1 MKKVKTFLVSASLL
15 VASSG
20 VYAQNDQI
28 GGKVTDNNGE
38 PIIGA
43 TVKVKGG
50 DASTLGTVTD
60 MDGNFS
66 LKAKPGAT
74 LVISYIGYKN
84 KEVKGDSHLTITL
97 DDSSEELNEIVV
109 TGYTTQRKADLTG
122 AVSVMNMKEP
132 VSASDPNMLN
142 SMQGKLAGVNIVT
155 DAAPGGGSSSIVVR
169 GMSSINGSSPL
180 LIIDGVAS
188 NENMNA
194 INSADIESIQV
205 LKDASSASIYG
216 SRAANG
222 VIIITTKQGKGEKL
236 TVNVNY
242 AASLQ
247 TVGKT
252 YDMLNSEEWGQA
264 YWAAAKNSNI
274 TPSHPYYGSGDTPQM
289 KEGLPNTDW
298 QDEVYRSAWTNNLSA
313 SVMNS
318 GKKGS
323 MMFSANYINQNGL
336 IDYTF
341 YRRYSARLNSTYDI
355 SKYLKVGENLMV
367 AKWYNRGCT
376 TGDERGI
383 PFLAMRQ
390 LPGLSVRNADGSFT
404 SPMKELSSDYANP
417 VQQLYNGRD
426 DSNESWRIFGN
437 AYLQLTPIKGL
448 TLKTNFGLEH
458 SQYFNKA
465 LSRKVLDSD
474 VNSMSRAY
482 GQGDTYTWT
491 NTANYQVD
499 INKEHH
505 LNALIGTEAI
515 KYTFEGLSAARKN
528 YAFEDNDYMQID
540 SGTGTQTN
548 GGGKSQWALFSLFG
562 KLDYNYADRYLFSAT
577 LRRDATSR
585 LYNEQN
591 SGVFPAFSGA
601 WRISQEKFYPKN
613 NIVNDAKLRVAWG
626 QNGNS
631 AVVGNYA
638 SYSTYAYAT
647 GNGAYDLNGT
657 NTDVVSGIIVTSL
670 GNKDLKWET
679 TTQTNLGFDLY
690 MLNNSLSLSFDYYWK
705 TTKDMLTQPPALSVA
720 GENAGTKWMN
730 TGDMKNTGWE
740 LTLGYNS
747 PQYGDWSW
755 NGSLNLSHYK
765 NKVVKLNDFVTTIG
779 GDYRLM
785 EGQPMGV
792 YYGYVCDGIFQ
803 NAEQVANHAEQQG
816 KGVGRLIY
824 RDLDGDGKITD
835 KDQCVIGD
843 PNPDLSMGL
852 NLGVTWKR
860 LTLSTFLTGDFGFDI
875 YNTTKR
881 QLDFMSYGGRDT
893 NRSKDVLSAWTPNNT
908 SATIPALSLSDDN
921 NEARMST
928 YYVEDGSYLK
938 MKYIKLQYE
947 LPTNWVKH
955 IGASSVS
962 VYGQV
967 ENVFTITNYSGLD
980 PELPLGLYGARLDNG
995 PYPRSHTFTVG
1006 VNLQF

>member
-1 MKKVKTFLVSASLL
+1 MNNLSRLLMSSALCTVCT
-15 VASSG
+15 VAS
-20 VYAQNDQI
+20 AQQVN
-28 GGKVTDNNGE
+28 VNGIVKDATGE
-38 PIIGA
+38 TVIGA
-43 TVKVKGG
+43 SVMVKG
-50 DASTLGTVTD
+50 TKTGTVTD
-60 MDGNFS
+60 FDGNFHVEC
-66 LKAKPGAT
+66 APGST
-74 LVISYIGYKN
+74 LVISYIGYKTQ
-84 KEVKGDSHLTITL
+84 EVKASENMEVTL
-97 DDSSEELNEIVV
+97 QEDANDLQEVVV

-142 SMQGKLAGVNIVT
+142 SMQGKLAGVQIVT
-155 DAAPGGGSSSIVVR
+155 DAAPGGGGSSIVVR
-169 GMSSINGSSPL
+169 GMSSINGGSPL
-180 LIIDGVAS
+180 LIVDGIATS
-188 NENMNA
+188 ENMNS
-194 INSADIESIQV
+194 INPADIESIQV

-252 YDMLNSEEWGQA
+252 YDMLNSTEWGQA

-274 TPSHPYYGSGDTPQM
+274 APSHPYYGSGDTPQPIA
-289 KEGLPNTDW
+289 GLANTDW
-298 QDEVYRSAWTNNLSA
+298 QDQVYRSAWTHNLSA
-313 SVMNS
+313 SVSNS
-318 GKKGS
+318 SKKGS
-323 MMFSANYINQNGL
+323 VMFSANYINQNGL

-341 YRRYSARLNSTYDI
+341 YRRYSARLNSNYNI
-355 SKYLKVGENLMV
+355 SDYVKVGENLMV
-367 AKWYNRGCT
+367 AKFQDHGAS

-390 LPGLSVRNADGSFT
+390 HPGLTVRNADGSFT
-404 SPMKELSSDYANP
+404 NPMTELKSDYANP

-426 DSNESWRIFGN
+426 DSNDSWRIFGN
-437 AYLQLTPIKGL
+437 AYLELTPIKGL
-448 TLKTNFGLEH
+448 SLKTNVGIDH
-458 SQYFNKA
+458 SQYFNKV
-465 LSRKVLDSD
+465 LTRKTLAAD
-474 VNSMSRAY
+474 VNALSRAY

-491 NTANYQVD
+491 NTGNYVFD
-499 INKEHH
+499 ICKDHH
-505 LNALIGTEAI
+505 FNVLVGSEAI
-515 KYTFEGLSAARKN
+515 KYTFEDISAWRN
-528 YAFEDNDYMQID
+528 HYAFEDDDYMQI
-540 SGTGTQTN
+540 GTGEGTQTN

-585 LYNEQN
+585 LYNKKN

-601 WRISQEKFYPKN
+601 WRVSQEKFYPKN
-613 NIVNDAKLRVAWG
+613 NIVNDAKVRVAWG

-631 AVVGNYA
+631 QVVSNYA
-638 SYSTYAYAT
+638 AYSTYIFDN
-647 GNGAYDLNGT
+647 GNGAYDLEGT
-657 NTDVVSGIIVTSL
+657 NNSYVSGIKLSAT

-690 MLNNSLSLSFDYYWK
+690 MFNSSLSASFDYFWK
-705 TTKDMLTQPPALSVA
+705 KTKDMLTVPPTLSVA
-720 GENAGTKWMN
+720 GENAGKWMN

-755 NGSLNLSHYK
+755 NGNFNISHYK
-765 NKVVKLNDFVTTIG
+765 NEVVKLNDFVNTIG
-779 GDYRLM
+779 GDVRLM
-785 EGQPMGV
+785 QGQPMGV

-803 NAEQVANHAEQQG
+803 NEEQVANHSAQQG

-824 RDLDGDGKITD
+824 RDLDSDNVITD

-843 PNPDLSMGL
+843 PNPDLSLGL
-852 NLGVTWKR
+852 NLSVTWKR
-860 LTLSTFLTGDFGFDI
+860 LTLSTFLTGEFGFDI

-881 QLDFMSYGGRDT
+881 QLTLMSYGGTST
-893 NRSKDVLSAWTPNNT
+893 NRSKDVLNAWSPTNT
-908 SATIPALSLSDDN
+908 SASIPALSLDDNN

-938 MKYIKLQYE
+938 MKFIKLQYE
-947 LPTNWVKH
+947 LPSHWLKC
-955 IGASSVS
+955 IGASALS
-962 VYGQV
+962 VYGQM
-967 ENVFTITNYSGLD
+967 ENVFTITDYSGLD
-980 PELPLGLYGARLDNG
+980 PELPMGAYGARLDNG
-995 PYPRSHTFTVG
+995 PYPRSRTFTVG

>member
-1 MKKVKTFLVSASLL
+1 MKRIKTFVVGASMLL
-15 VASSG
+15 VGTGA
-20 VYAQNDQI
+20 YAQNESV
-28 GGKVTDNNGE
+28 GGKVTDSNGE

-43 TVKVKGG
+43 TVKVKNGG
-50 DASTLGTVTD
+50 VNSQGTVTD
-60 MDGNFS
+60 IDGNFN
-66 LKAKPGAT
+66 LKVKPGTT

-84 KEVKGDSHLTITL
+84 KEVKGGSNLTVTL
-97 DDSSEELNEIVV
+97 DDNSEELNEIVV

-155 DAAPGGGSSSIVVR
+155 DAAPGGGNSSIIVR
-169 GMSSINGSSPL
+169 GMSSVNGSSPL
-180 LIIDGVAS
+180 LIIDGIAS
-188 NENMNA
+188 NENLNA

-252 YDMLNSEEWGQA
+252 YDMLNAEEWGQA
-264 YWAAAKNSNI
+264 YWTASKNANI
-274 TPSHPYYGSGDTPQM
+274 KPSHPYYGSGDTPQLIA
-289 KEGLPNTDW
+289 GASDTNW
-298 QDEVYRSAWTNNLSA
+298 QDEVYSSAWTNNLSA

-341 YRRYSARLNSTYDI
+341 YRRYSARLNSTYNI
-355 SKYLKVGENLMV
+355 SKYVKVGENLMV
-367 AKWYNRGCT
+367 AKWYDRGCS
-376 TGDERGI
+376 TGDDRGI
-383 PFLAMRQ
+383 PYTAMRQ
-390 LPGLSVRNADGSFT
+390 HPALSVRNADGSFT
-404 SPMKELSSDYANP
+404 SPSTEMGSDIANP
-417 VQQLYNGRD
+417 VQTLYNGRD
-426 DSNESWRIFGN
+426 NSNESWRIFGN
-437 AYLQLTPIKGL
+437 AYLELTPIKGL

-458 SQYFNKA
+458 SQYFNKT
-465 LSRKVLDSD
+465 LNRKSLPTDI
-474 VNSMSRAY
+474 NSMSRSY

-491 NTANYQVD
+491 NTANYNVD
-499 INKEHH
+499 ICKDHH
-505 LNALIGTEAI
+505 LNALLGTEAI
-515 KYTFEGLSAARKN
+515 KYTYEGLSAYREN
-528 YAFEDNDYMQID
+528 YAFEDKDYMQID
-540 SGTGTQTN
+540 SGSKIANN
-548 GGGKSQWALFSLFG
+548 GGGKSQWALFSVFG

-601 WRISQEKFYPKN
+601 WRVSQEKFYPKN
-613 NIVNDAKLRVAWG
+613 NIVNDAKVRVAWG

-638 SYSTYAYAT
+638 SYSTYVYAT
-647 GNGAYDLNGT
+647 ANGAYDLNGIS
-657 NTDVVSGIIVTSL
+657 TDVVNGIIVSST

-690 MLNNSLSLSFDYYWK
+690 MLNSSLSLSFDYYWK
-705 TTKDMLTQPPALSVA
+705 TTKDMLTQPPVLSVA
-720 GENAGTKWMN
+720 GENAIKWMN

-747 PQYGDWSW
+747 PKYGDWSW

-765 NKVVKLNDFVTTIG
+765 NKVVKLNNFVNTIG
-779 GDYRLM
+779 SEIRLM
-785 EGQPMGV
+785 QGQPMGV

-803 NAEQVANHAEQQG
+803 NDEQVANHAAQQG
-816 KGVGRLIY
+816 KGVGRLMY
-824 RDLDGDGKITD
+824 RDLDGNGVVDEN
-835 KDQCVIGD
+835 DQCIIGD

-852 NLGVTWKR
+852 NLSVSWKR

-875 YNTTKR
+875 YNTTKK
-881 QLDFMSYGGRDT
+881 QLDFMSYGGGST
-893 NRSKDVLSAWTPNNT
+893 NRGKDILNAWTPENPN
-908 SATIPALSLSDDN
+908 ATIPALSVTDDN
-921 NEARMST
+921 NETRMST

-938 MKYIKLQYE
+938 MKYIKLQYD
-947 LPTNWVKH
+947 LPTNWIKH
-955 IGASSVS
+955 IGASAVS
-962 VYGQV
+962 VYGQM
-967 ENVFTITNYSGLD
+967 ENVFTITGYSGLD
-980 PELPLGLYGARLDNG
+980 PELPLGTYGARLDNG